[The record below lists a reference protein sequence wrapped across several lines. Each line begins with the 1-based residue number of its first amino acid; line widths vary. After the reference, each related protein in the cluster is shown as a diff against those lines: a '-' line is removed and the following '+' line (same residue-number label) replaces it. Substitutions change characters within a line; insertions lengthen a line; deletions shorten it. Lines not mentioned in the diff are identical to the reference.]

1 MRKTRSSTSQKD
13 GAMPRDIPYV
23 AVINRMKNDRRLNI
37 KKHWKVYCYTA
48 NCQFYLPKSL
58 EVGLNFFSYID
69 NINNDRP
76 KLFLLG
82 HLINDKRDIIQVLWP
97 TFDCWKANCHEQT
110 NYTAVQMKNRT
121 ICISAVLRYWDKRVF
136 ISYAI

>member
-1 MRKTRSSTSQKD
+1 
-13 GAMPRDIPYV
+13 MPRDIPYV

-82 HLINDKRDIIQVLWP
+82 HLINDKRDIIQVL
-97 TFDCWKANCHEQT
+97 
-110 NYTAVQMKNRT
+110 
-121 ICISAVLRYWDKRVF
+121 
-136 ISYAI
+136 